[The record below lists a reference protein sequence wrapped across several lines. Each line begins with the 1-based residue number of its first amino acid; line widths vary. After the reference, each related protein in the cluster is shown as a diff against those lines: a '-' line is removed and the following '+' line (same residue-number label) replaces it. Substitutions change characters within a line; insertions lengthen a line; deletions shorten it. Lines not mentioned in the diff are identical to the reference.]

1 MAIMRCIDVQPSN
14 EMTVDEFKA
23 WLRRFDADH
32 DGRINQEELKEAL
45 HSLRVKFGWWKA
57 RQGMKE
63 ADCNHDGQIENAKEI
78 EKLIYSQGNI
88 RVPNYLL
95 DICGPMH
102 SHYEVEEQ
110 ESKERD
116 DNEDEEAEEVGE
128 ETDSQEE
135 DED

>member
-45 HSLRVKFGWWKA
+45 HSLRVRFGWWKA

-78 EKLIYSQGNI
+78 EKLNQLRDLRISQ
-88 RVPNYLL
+88 PNASIL
-95 DICGPMH
+95 
-102 SHYEVEEQ
+102 
-110 ESKERD
+110 
-116 DNEDEEAEEVGE
+116 AEEKSLESQLNNALE
-128 ETDSQEE
+128 EEWYWLQRSR
-135 DED
+135 